1 MDWQVFKREDP
12 STWPE
17 FDCPVLVCK
26 NFDDDDYYF
35 ARAKWDN
42 ELKRFIGDGSSS
54 WNECYYSYITY
65 IPKGYKV
72 YHPVKCIY
80 VKGRCPY
87 GHDDDGYCMCDEDF
101 ECKWQK
107 LANEY
112 EIMPKLIAKEFK

>member
-1 MDWQVFKREDP
+1 MDWQVFKRDDP

-65 IPKGYKV
+65 IPKGHKV
-72 YHPVKCIY
+72 YHPV
-80 VKGRCPY
+80 RCKN
-87 GHDDDGYCMCDEDF
+87 DDNCKIGCNDNGYCMYDC
-101 ECKWQK
+101 ECEQSFVV
-107 LANEY
+107 NEY
-112 EIMPKLIAKEFK
+112 EIIPKLIVKEFK